1 MVLGGMKRNGGL
13 YGMLAVRGLVATQ
26 NAAFDGSAVYFVA
39 EHFDDPTYMVGFIRA
54 CGLGARGR
62 IKFDRGIDLKR
73 EIHPYERRIGAF
85 AFGKLQHGFI
95 AARHRQDEQAHGV

>member
-1 MVLGGMKRNGGL
+1 MVSGGMEGDRGL
-13 YGMLAVRGLVATQ
+13 YGMFAVRGLVAAQ
-26 NAAFDGSAVYFVA
+26 NAAFDGSAVYLVA

-54 CGLGARGR
+54 CGLGARER

-73 EIHPYERRIGAF
+73 EIHPHERRIGAF

-95 AARHRQDEQAHGV
+95 AARYRQDEQAHGV